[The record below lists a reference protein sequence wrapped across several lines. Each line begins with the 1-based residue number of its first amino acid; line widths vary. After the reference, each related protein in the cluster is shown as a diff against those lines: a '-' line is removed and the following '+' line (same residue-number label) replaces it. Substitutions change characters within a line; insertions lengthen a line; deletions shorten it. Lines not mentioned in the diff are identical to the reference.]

1 MLLLCILKPTGS
13 TALKTEGLGERIP
26 QPMALPLAL
35 RARAGLGSREF
46 CSSWTDICQDQRM
59 STLEREDGDGRSSS
73 NVSSK
78 PSHLCNRTGDGI
90 RCKSISIYQEETLK
104 KYSTEFLLLEHLNI
118 YRMRKT
124 D

>member
-1 MLLLCILKPTGS
+1 MLLLCILKPTRS
-13 TALKTEGLGERIP
+13 TALKKLKAWENGSLSQG
-26 QPMALPLAL
+26 
-35 RARAGLGSREF
+35 RAGLGSGEL
-46 CSSWTDICQDQRM
+46 CSSWTDICQDQHM